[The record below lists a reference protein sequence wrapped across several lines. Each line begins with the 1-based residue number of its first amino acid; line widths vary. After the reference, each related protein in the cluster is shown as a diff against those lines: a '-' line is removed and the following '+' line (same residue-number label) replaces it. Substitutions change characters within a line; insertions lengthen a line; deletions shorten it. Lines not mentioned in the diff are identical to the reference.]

1 MSIKLPFDKHELE
14 DSSKRVHRAK
24 VLTVIVTGATILIC
38 LGLIHHDV
46 TRGWIVDIESLTAGF
61 RGPYTP
67 VEKVTL
73 GSAGFSLLASV
84 SLEGILFYAMREG
97 ESKTKRWIRAAIFF
111 ILAVNIA
118 LALSSFVFTLFD
130 NTEFID
136 LEFMASAGLD
146 VWDNQYRTN
155 DSPSTWSCELRA
167 YENLR
172 NNAFAVGRTCKSRLA
187 SRWLSLLIFI
197 FSVILVTLAWM
208 DFRDEDV
215 WLLPSAPLDEE
226 AKVESQG
233 EKDIILFVEE

>member
-1 MSIKLPFDKHELE
+1 MSIKLSLDKHELD
-14 DSSKRVHRAK
+14 DSSKRVRRAK
-24 VLTVIVTGATILIC
+24 VSTIIVTGAIILMC

-46 TRGWIVDIESLTAGF
+46 TNGWVVDVKSFIAGF
-61 RGPYTP
+61 QGPYTP

-97 ESKTKRWIRAAIFF
+97 ESKTKRWIRTTIFL

-130 NTEFID
+130 NTELID
-136 LEFMASAGLD
+136 LEFMASAGSD
-146 VWDNQYRTN
+146 VWDKEYRTN
-155 DSPSTWSCELRA
+155 DGPSTWSCELRA
-167 YENLR
+167 YKNLR

-197 FSVILVTLAWM
+197 FSVILVALAWM
-208 DFRDEDV
+208 DFKDEEV
-215 WLLPSAPLDEE
+215 WLLPSTPLDEE
-226 AKVESQG
+226 AKIESQN
-233 EKDIILFVEE
+233 EKDIVLFVEE